1 MRDWVRNLLSPSV
14 RERVA
19 GSPSS
24 SNGASSFHLW
34 WDVPYGDR
42 LKSAT
47 ITLEIAR
54 RPDLDR
60 LVFFAMQVAFIK
72 PGGGGAHLGLQ
83 HHPGHPERSAV
94 NWGGYD
100 PQGGLL
106 SGSDSELPSMPDDVN
121 TRDYR
126 WHHGV
131 PYRLSIERG
140 DPMDD
145 GWYRWRGSIT
155 DVETGTSTHVRDLY
169 SAGAFLRAP
178 VVWVES
184 FAPCDAPRSEV
195 RWSHASVVTETDDV
209 LAVTAMRVD
218 YQPHA
223 AGGCTNTNSV
233 LDGEVFVQRT
243 GQLRTTKP
251 GTTLAIS

>member
-34 WDVPYGDR
+34 WDVPHGDH

-47 ITLEIAR
+47 VTLEISR

-60 LVFFAMQVAFIK
+60 LVFFAMQVTFIE

-83 HHPGHPERSAV
+83 HHPGHPARSAV

-100 PQGGLL
+100 TRGGLL
-106 SGSDSELPSMPDDVN
+106 SGSDSLLPSSPDDVN

-126 WHHGV
+126 WHDGV

-140 DPMDD
+140 DQVD
-145 GWYRWRGSIT
+145 GGRYAWRGSIT
-155 DVETGTSTHVRDLY
+155 DVETGTATHIRDLY
-169 SAGAFLRAP
+169 SASAFLRAP

-195 RWSHASVVTETDDV
+195 RWSDASVVTEADDV
-209 LAVTAMRVD
+209 RPVTAMRAD

-233 LDGEVFVQRT
+233 LDGEAFVQRT
-243 GQLRTTKP
+243 GQLRTTKS
-251 GTTLAIS
+251 GTTLVIH

>member
-24 SNGASSFHLW
+24 PNGASSFHLW

-47 ITLEIAR
+47 VTLEISR

-83 HHPGHPERSAV
+83 HNSRYPARSAV

-100 PQGGLL
+100 PHGGLL
-106 SGSDSELPSMPDDVN
+106 EGSESPLPSAPDDVN
-121 TRDYR
+121 TRNYQWSD
-126 WHHGV
+126 GV
-131 PYRLSIERG
+131 AYTLVIDRG
-140 DPMDD
+140 DQRDD

-155 DVETGTSTHVRDLY
+155 DGGSGETTHVRDLY
-169 SAGAFLRAP
+169 SPGAYLRAP

-184 FAPCDAPRSEV
+184 FAPCDAPRCEV
-195 RWSHASVVTETDDV
+195 RWSDASVVTEADV
-209 LAVTAMRVD
+209 TLPINAMRVD

-223 AGGCTNTNSV
+223 AGGCTNTNTI
-233 LDGEVFVQRT
+233 LDGHSFVQRT